1 MIPTKEQRAKQLKEF
16 ATELYKNGQ
25 LGPAYGYLDDLHQC
39 QADEITSLKTMQT
52 DQRKLFSR
60 CLEVLSTLEGECDT
74 ESEMLDALKSDL
86 KAAMGITPLIAGS
99 LI

>member
-1 MIPTKEQRAKQLKEF
+1 MTATKEQRAKQLKEF

-39 QADEITSLKTMQT
+39 QTDEIVSLKAMQT

-74 ESEMLDALKSDL
+74 ESEMLNALTSDV
-86 KAAMGITPLIAGS
+86 KTTMGITPLIAG
-99 LI
+99 